1 MRDDCA
7 EGTQKIAKFFTW
19 HCFTCVL
26 PQNHKQKF
34 TKLTL
39 SPLKVN
45 NLNLL
50 LHKVSLRHK
59 LSLDFCYILGMASK
73 NKKEIEY
80 LCTECGNTTPKWSGK
95 CPFCGAWSTLK
106 EHAIEHYDPNSNRGG
121 RGLGGPIH
129 QVVPLKDVS
138 TEETKR
144 LSTANSEFD
153 RVLGGGLAPGSLVL
167 IGGDPGIGKSTLV
180 LSTLATMNAAGVK
193 SLYVSGEESAVQVK
207 LRSERL
213 QVSGSDML
221 LLCETS
227 LEKILEEAKKVQPQI
242 LVIDSIQTVYKQD
255 LAGTPGSMGQLR
267 ECTLDLMVF
276 AKNTGCI
283 TILIGHVTKDGQ
295 IAGPRILEHMV
306 DTVIYF
312 EGDRNHQY
320 RLIRTIKNRFGATDE
335 IGVFE
340 MTGHGLTPVTNP
352 SKVFLQENT
361 PPTPGNVVCCT
372 MEGSRAMLFETQA
385 LVSTTNF
392 AVPQRVAAGIDP
404 KRLTIILALL
414 EKFGG
419 VTIGASDVFASIAGG
434 MKVNDASSD
443 LALALAIASNHLG
456 IPIGRQIIAIGEL
469 GLSGEV
475 RSVHLLDQRL
485 KEARRLGM
493 TEAIIPAN
501 GKVPENTEGVKIIR
515 IATISDAI
523 KWLMDRK

>member
-1 MRDDCA
+1 MVA
-7 EGTQKIAKFFTW
+7 
-19 HCFTCVL
+19 
-26 PQNHKQKF
+26 
-34 TKLTL
+34 
-39 SPLKVN
+39 
-45 NLNLL
+45 LN
-50 LHKVSLRHK
+50 KS
-59 LSLDFCYILGMASK
+59 
-73 NKKEIEY
+73 KKEIEF
-80 LCTECGNTTPKWSGK
+80 LCTECGNTTPKWVGK
-95 CPFCGAWSTLK
+95 CPFCGAWNTLK
-106 EHAIEHYDPNSNRGG
+106 EHAVEPVAAGNTRGG
-121 RGLGGPIH
+121 RGLGGPVH
-129 QVVPLKDVS
+129 QVVPLRDVA
-138 TEETKR
+138 TEDTRR
-144 LSTANSEFD
+144 LSTANAEFD

-180 LSTLATMNAAGVK
+180 LTTLATMTAAGVK
-193 SLYVSGEESAVQVK
+193 TLYVSGEESACQVK

-213 QVSGSDML
+213 NVSGSDML

-227 LEKILEEAKKVQPQI
+227 LEKIVEHAKEVKPQVM
-242 LVIDSIQTVYKQD
+242 VIDSIQTVYKGD
-255 LAGTPGSMGQLR
+255 LSGTPGCATQLR

-306 DTVIYF
+306 DTVVYF

-320 RLIRTIKNRFGATDE
+320 RLLRTIKNRFGATDE

-340 MTGHGLTPVTNP
+340 MTSHGLESVANP

-361 PPTPGNVVCCT
+361 PPTPGSVVCCT
-372 MEGSRAMLFETQA
+372 LEGSRALLFETQA
-385 LVSTTNF
+385 LVNQTGF

-419 VTIGASDVFASIAGG
+419 VSIGASDVFASIAGG
-434 MKVNDASSD
+434 MKVTDASSD

-456 IPIGRQIIAIGEL
+456 IPLGRQTIAVGEL

-475 RSVHLLDQRL
+475 RSVALLDQRL

-493 TEAIIPAN
+493 VEAVVPAN
-501 GKVPENTEGVKIIR
+501 GKLPEALEGMKVVR
-515 IATISDAI
+515 VHSLSEAIS
-523 KWLMDRK
+523 WLMDKKG

>member
-1 MRDDCA
+1 MAKQKISLEYVCA
-7 EGTQKIAKFFTW
+7 ECGDV
-19 HCFTCVL
+19 H
-26 PQNHKQKF
+26 
-34 TKLTL
+34 TKW
-39 SPLKVN
+39 
-45 NLNLL
+45 
-50 LHKVSLRHK
+50 
-59 LSLDFCYILGMASK
+59 A
-73 NKKEIEY
+73 
-80 LCTECGNTTPKWSGK
+80 GK
-95 CPFCGAWSTLK
+95 CPSCGAWSSLK
-106 EHAIEHYDPNSNRGG
+106 ERAVEDKQTS
-121 RGLGGPIH
+121 RGLGGPVHKVI
-129 QVVPLKDVS
+129 PLRDVA

-144 LSTANSEFD
+144 LSTANTEFD

-213 QVSGSDML
+213 GVSGSDML

-227 LEKILEEAKKVQPQI
+227 LEKILEEAKKVNPQI
-242 LVIDSIQTVYKQD
+242 LVIDSIQTVYKSE
-255 LAGTPGSMGQLR
+255 LPGTPGSTSQLR

-306 DTVIYF
+306 DTVVYF

-340 MTGHGLTPVTNP
+340 MTSRGLSPVTNP
-352 SKVFLQENT
+352 SKVFLQEGT

-385 LVSTTNF
+385 LVSTSNF
-392 AVPQRVAAGIDP
+392 AVPQRVAAGVDS

-419 VTIGASDVFASIAGG
+419 ITIGASDVFASIAGG

-443 LALALAIASNHLG
+443 LALAMAIASNHLG
-456 IPIGRQIIAIGEL
+456 IPVSRQTIAIGEL

-485 KEARRLGM
+485 KEAKRLGM
-493 TEAIIPAN
+493 NTAIIPAN
-501 GKVPENTEGVKIIR
+501 GKIPDSIQGMNIVR
-515 IATISDAI
+515 ISVISDMV
-523 KWLMDRK
+523 KWLSDQR